1 MATKPKTI
9 TIKEELIKKLQDH
22 HKKYGSNDS
31 GVINI
36 ALEEYFKKLNKTK

>member
-9 TIKEELIKKLQDH
+9 TIKEELIKKLQEH

-31 GVINI
+31 GVIGI
-36 ALEEYFKKLNKTK
+36 ALEKYFDELKKKK